1 MQFVFKITKGKR
13 DPSTLIFAKMDQL
26 MELNFDTEVTS
37 VLYEYEVPL
46 SRQPNFFLMSDDQTI
61 CIMASQDD
69 GIYYNFRTR
78 FYFDLDQEYRIS
90 FIKEIIHDHEDGVF
104 YLLANKY
111 EDKLGLFMIRLQE
124 TNPYNHNFF
133 IKWKNKLDIADA
145 DIAVVRNEEK
155 KLKELVVSY
164 KTIFINTYNVK
175 VVDISGDI

>member
-1 MQFVFKITKGKR
+1 M
-13 DPSTLIFAKMDQL
+13 
-26 MELNFDTEVTS
+26 
-37 VLYEYEVPL
+37 
-46 SRQPNFFLMSDDQTI
+46 
-61 CIMASQDD
+61 
-69 GIYYNFRTR
+69 
-78 FYFDLDQEYRIS
+78 
-90 FIKEIIHDHEDGVF
+90 F

-175 VVDISGDI
+175 VVDISGEI